1 MRWKGV
7 RCTRVHGDP
16 CWRCPWQGGLLLLL
30 LVAQISYLC
39 NGHTGRNPGGRYDR
53 LRKHPHT
60 GSQVI
65 GRKGR
70 KMCMHL
76 TMAMPPTCQNVGYI
90 ARLYPKNGYR
100 GEGRSL
106 DKDRHYIYP
115 KWLSSFFFLAPSHIV
130 MRCFGGW
137 SVRWSGGWEMNN
149 VLWNCEM
156 SIYLSYEVW

>member
-1 MRWKGV
+1 M
-7 RCTRVHGDP
+7 
-16 CWRCPWQGGLLLLL
+16 L
-30 LVAQISYLC
+30 LVAQISYLR

-60 GSQVI
+60 GSQNI

-106 DKDRHYIYP
+106 DEDRHYIYP
-115 KWLSSFFFLAPSHIV
+115 KWLSSFLFPAPSPSS
-130 MRCFGGW
+130 CG
-137 SVRWSGGWEMNN
+137 
-149 VLWNCEM
+149 VLVDGVSDDLEAGK
-156 SIYLSYEVW
+156 